1 VKHVALLRG
10 INVGGKHK
18 VEMAALRA
26 GFEAAGLRDVATY
39 LNTGNVV
46 FGGKASVRRLESIV
60 SEVAGFDVA
69 VLVRSATQLAEVVGA
84 IPPAWVA
91 GKDERCEVLFLGP
104 EDDEPGVVEQL
115 PHNPDVEEL
124 AYVPGAV
131 LWHLDR
137 TRYTKSRMTKVIG
150 TDLYRRM
157 SMRSAGTV
165 RKLAELAAGG

>member
-1 VKHVALLRG
+1 VALLRG
-10 INVGGKHK
+10 INVGGGNK
-18 VEMAALRA
+18 VDMATLRSA
-26 GFEAAGLRDVATY
+26 FEAAGFTDVVTY

-46 FGGKASVRRLESIV
+46 FGGRPSVKNVEAV
-60 SEVAGFDVA
+60 VAEAAGFDVP
-69 VLVRSATQLAEVVGA
+69 VLLRTGAELAALVES

-91 GKDERCEVLFLGP
+91 SKDERCEVLFLGP
-104 EDDEPGVVEQL
+104 QDDEPGVVDQL
-115 PHNPDVEEL
+115 AHNPEVEEL

-165 RKLAELAAGG
+165 RKLAALAG